1 MKEVWKD
8 IKGYEDRYRIS
19 NMGHVL
25 SLSKT
30 HKTKVFNKAIVET
43 KTSPKILKG
52 SKDKDGYLMVY
63 LGDGKKQ
70 KRFKVHR
77 LVAETFIPK
86 IDGKTFINHKNGIK
100 DDNRAD
106 NLEWCTNAEN
116 LYHAHHTIRH
126 DKPYYNQKVI
136 LCIGDGFT
144 EEYKSITEA
153 AKAIGVSKQAISMCL
168 RGQTKKCCG
177 CKWRYK

>member
-1 MKEVWKD
+1 MEEVWKD

-43 KTSPKILKG
+43 KKSPKILKG

-63 LGDGKKQ
+63 LGNGKEQ

-136 LCIGDGFT
+136 LCIGSDYT

-177 CKWRYK
+177 YKWRYK